1 MQPLR
6 LYCCFPCLRRGCLLL
21 SMDPYSHFLHV
32 SHILG
37 LKTVFSTSFYSEAVI
52 WKTLGKPLPRINGC
66 AARKGYKM
74 AHHV

>member
-6 LYCCFPCLRRGCLLL
+6 LYCCFPCLKRGCLLL
-21 SMDPYSHFLHV
+21 SMDSYSHFLHV